1 MTWRWIVWSA
11 AIAALA
17 ALALFPLRLALGLSD
32 FERMGFTARQVAGT
46 IWYGRIGELHLRSQP
61 LGTLEVAL
69 NPLPLLI
76 GNVSMHF
83 RRMESPDGPLEGK
96 LVAGFRRGIV
106 EANGRLAVGNMFGRL
121 PLAAL
126 ELEEVTVLFSGGQCS
141 AAGGRVRPILSA
153 PIPGMTIDPGIAG
166 TIECDGE
173 RARVRMKS
181 PSGAET
187 IEFYV
192 RDSGEY
198 RAWMSIRT
206 ARPELSGA
214 LSLFGFRPSPQ
225 GMTLTVDGRL

>member
-1 MTWRWIVWSA
+1 MRARWIAWTA
-11 AIAALA
+11 GIAAMA
-17 ALALFPLRLALGLSD
+17 GFALFPLRLALALSD

-46 IWYGRIGELHLRSQP
+46 IWYGRIGELHLKSQP

-76 GNVSMHF
+76 GNISMQF
-83 RRMESPDGPLEGK
+83 NRMESPDGPLEGK
-96 LVAGFRRGIV
+96 LIAGFRRGV
-106 EANGRLAVGNMFGRL
+106 VDANGRLAVGSMFGRL

-126 ELEEVTVLFSGGQCS
+126 ELDDVTVLFRNGQCVEG
-141 AAGGRVRPILSA
+141 AGRIRPIFAA
-153 PIPGMTIDPGIAG
+153 PIPGITIDPGIAG

-173 RARVRMKS
+173 RARVQMKS
-181 PSGAET
+181 PSGAEM

-192 RDSGEY
+192 RESGEY

-206 ARPELSGA
+206 GRPALTGA